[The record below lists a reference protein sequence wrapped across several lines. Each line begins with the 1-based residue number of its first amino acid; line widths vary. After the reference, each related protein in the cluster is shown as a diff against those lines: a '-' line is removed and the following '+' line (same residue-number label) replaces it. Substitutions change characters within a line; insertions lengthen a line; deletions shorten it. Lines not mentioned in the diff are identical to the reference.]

1 MNNTNINVTLNAE
14 QKNALNTMLSGKNC
28 FLTGEA
34 GTGKSTVIRE
44 FLKQTDKNAVVVAPT
59 GIAAINVGGVT
70 IHSFFQFP
78 CTILKAG
85 ELEGVRSP
93 KRKELIR
100 NTDVLII
107 DEISMVRS
115 DLFAAIDTRLRYLGD
130 SSKPFGGKQI
140 IATGDFFQL
149 PPFAV
154 TEPENIYLKT
164 VYGGIFAF
172 QTHVWASA
180 DFQNLFLKTVHRQNN
195 DPTFAKMLANI
206 RKNDMTANINL
217 PNCDEEMSALEALNT
232 ASCRKPAH
240 ETLAIC
246 TTKNDAYN
254 ISISRAAEIGNPTH
268 RFAAK
273 VSGDFKPALY
283 PTTEILDLKVG
294 ERIMTLANKYDGEL
308 VYCNG
313 DMGTITAIEEES
325 VTVQFDKGI
334 SAEIKP
340 FVWSNFEYE
349 LVNENGKTRI
359 IQKEIGRFSQIPLR
373 LAYATTIHKSQGL
386 SLDIAHIVLGN
397 GCFAPG
403 QLYTALSRVRTF
415 EGLTLDREIKENDLF
430 FAPEVV
436 EFYKGIVPV
445 DGASENQGS
454 VILEV
459 PAEYAE
465 KIKLMIAEWRAE
477 EKYSA

>member
-1 MNNTNINVTLNAE
+1 MNNVTLNAE
-14 QKNALNTMLSGKNC
+14 QNHALNEMLSGKNC
-28 FLTGEA
+28 FITGEA
-34 GTGKSTVIRE
+34 GTGKSTVVRE
-44 FLKQTDKNAVVVAPT
+44 FLKLTDKNVVVVAPT
-59 GIAAINVGGVT
+59 GVAAINVNGVT

-85 ELEGVRSP
+85 ELEGIRST

-100 NTDVLII
+100 NTDVVII

-130 SSKPFGGKQI
+130 SRAPFGGKQI
-140 IATGDFFQL
+140 IVTGDFFQL

-154 TEPENIYLKT
+154 TEAEKIYLDT
-164 VYGGIFAF
+164 VYGGIYAF
-172 QTHVWASA
+172 QTHIWAQA
-180 DFQNLFLKTVHRQNN
+180 DFNNLFLKTVHRQNN
-195 DPTFAKMLANI
+195 DPTFARMLANI

-232 ASCRKPAH
+232 ASSRKPAH

-254 ISISRAAEIGNPTH
+254 INVSRAAEIDTPTH
-268 RFAAK
+268 RFTAK
-273 VSGDFKPALY
+273 VSGDFKPGLY

-294 ERIMTLANKYDGEL
+294 ERVMTLANKYEGEL

-313 DMGTITAIEEES
+313 DMGKIIAIEGES
-325 VTVQFDKGI
+325 VTVEFDKGI

-349 LVNENGKTRI
+349 LVKENGKTKIAQR
-359 IQKEIGRFSQIPLR
+359 EVGRFSQIPLR
-373 LAYATTIHKSQGL
+373 LAYAATIHKSQGL
-386 SLDIAHIVLGN
+386 SLDRAHVVLGN
-397 GCFAPG
+397 GCFAAG
-403 QLYTALSRVRTF
+403 QLYTALTRVRTF

-436 EFYKGIVPV
+436 DFYEGIVPV
-445 DGASENQGS
+445 AGASEDQES
-454 VILEV
+454 VMLEV
-459 PAEYAE
+459 PAKYAE
-465 KIKLMIAEWRAE
+465 KIKLMLAELLAD